1 MRVRLGR
8 ARARARVRVRANVK
22 VERVFRAVHVQSNTY
37 KVKLGLSE
45 PCVARDQHSEQPC
58 DVRFESEGLLQVL
71 VCDLGCF
78 VEILA
83 VLDDGAIS
91 RESCSPI
98 SVP

>member
-1 MRVRLGR
+1 MR
-8 ARARARVRVRANVK
+8 ARARARV
-22 VERVFRAVHVQSNTY
+22 ERVFRALHVQSNTY

-71 VCDLGCF
+71 VCDLGGL

-83 VLDDGAIS
+83 VVDDGTIS